1 MPIQLCGEIDGR
13 EAIEDAFPC
22 PCGLP
27 TCRARV
33 PARPA
38 PVPLREEAG
47 TFAIELRPDDWRAY
61 ALFVTR
67 YADGGEWWS
76 AEDSAGSLAW
86 EGPAR
91 PDGLTL
97 IEALADREYGG
108 RL

>member
-1 MPIQLCGEIDGR
+1 MPIQLCSEITGL
-13 EAIEDAFPC
+13 EAIEDAPC
-22 PCGLP
+22 PLCGSD
-27 TCRARV
+27 TCR
-33 PARPA
+33 PT

-67 YADGGEWWS
+67 YADGSEWWEACS
-76 AEDSAGSLAW
+76 SEGVLEW
-86 EGPAR
+86 EGEAR

-108 RL
+108 AL